1 MEAKQI
7 LFAFWLIVAIAV
19 IATFAFKIN
28 SLKQDKEPQDVSRD
42 IALIID
48 RLNTIDANM
57 EITYL
62 LEENSD
68 IKLADGEVQ
77 FFFDGIKVE
86 SYPVVNID
94 KIRLEEVEGGVK
106 IVKNE

>member
-7 LFAFWLIVAIAV
+7 FFAFWLIVAIAV

-28 SLKQDKEPQDVSRD
+28 SLKLDKEPKDVSRD
-42 IALIID
+42 IALIVD
-48 RLNTIDANM
+48 RLGTIDANV
-57 EITYL
+57 EVTYL
-62 LEENSD
+62 LEENSE

-77 FFFDGIKVE
+77 FFFEGIKVN
-86 SYPVVNID
+86 SYPVVNSD
-94 KIRLEEVEGGVK
+94 KIKFEDVDGGVK